1 MASDLET
8 HLLEL
13 VAREG
18 LLRTSEAVDAGIPT
32 IYLTRLV
39 RKGRLER
46 VDRGLYA
53 LPDRDMGEHASL
65 AEVAKKVP
73 DGVICL
79 ISALSYYGLG
89 TQIPHAVWLA
99 LPAHSSEPRIGTVAL
114 ELVRMS
120 DASFRAGVQTVEID
134 GVEVRIFDPSK
145 TIADLFKFR
154 SRVGL
159 DVALEALKEYWRSEH
174 RDVDALYRYAEID
187 RVQRVLRPYAEML
200 AA

>member
-1 MASDLET
+1 MSDFENR
-8 HLLEL
+8 LLDLAE
-13 VAREG
+13 RRG
-18 LLRTSEAVDAGIPT
+18 LLRTREAVEAGIPT

-39 RKGRLER
+39 RRGQLER

-79 ISALSYYGLG
+79 LSALNYYGLG

-99 LPAHSSEPRIGTVAL
+99 LPAHSSEPRVGTVAL

-120 DASFRAGVQTVEID
+120 EASFRAGVQAVEID
-134 GVEVRIFDPSK
+134 GVKVRIFDPSK

-159 DVALEALKEYWRSEH
+159 DVALEALREYWRSEH
-174 RDVDALYRYAEID
+174 RDAASLHRYAEID
-187 RVQRVLRPYAEML
+187 RVWRVLRPYAEML